1 MSHQTVSSTLPISG
15 SRWLIPALI
24 LIFAL
29 SILSMVLAFHQRTQR
44 DMVHIL
50 QEKGHLLAR
59 SLEAGTRTGMMGR
72 LGEATQLK
80 TLFEETTAL
89 PDIFYILL
97 TDSSGQVYIN
107 ADPDGLARRSLS
119 QSILQKLTQ
128 NDKVGWTISG
138 KGENRHFIFHQTFT
152 PVVRPMEKHS
162 MMHPMKRQAIAR
174 KAAES
179 PCGSPFC
186 GDLFQPSSPQKT
198 LVVGMDVQALDTAR
212 SKDIQHTF
220 ILAGV
225 LLLLAVFGIIA
236 LFRAEALRYSRL
248 RLKDTQAMSMEII
261 RSFPAGL
268 LVLDAHGRLRFANKT
283 AEALLQ
289 KPLQKLIGQD
299 IAPHLP
305 DALSHLIQ
313 NTESR
318 IPESEILLP
327 AKTSTIPISAGI
339 SAIKNENGIL
349 GKVLVLRD
357 LSEIRRLEE
366 EVRRKEK
373 LAAVGQLAAGVA
385 HEIRNPLSSIKG
397 FATHF
402 RQLFPSESPHHEAAD
417 ILIREVNRMDRVIG
431 ELLEFAR
438 PSDIQPVK
446 TFPLPLIQHALRLI
460 APDAEI
466 KKIKISENLTPLPEI
481 RLDPDRFTQVM
492 LNLCLNAIQAM
503 DEGGT
508 LGIRARTEASFL
520 ILDIEDTGKGMAE
533 EDISKIFD
541 PFYTTKSKGT
551 GLGLAVVEKI
561 ITAHGGKIRVD
572 SILAKGTRFSLSF
585 PL

>member
-1 MSHQTVSSTLPISG
+1 MSDPAVSHNLPLSG

-80 TLFEETTAL
+80 TLFEETTLL

-119 QSILQKLTQ
+119 TSILQQLSRS
-128 NDKVGWTISG
+128 DSGGWTISG
-138 KGENRHFIFHQTFT
+138 KGEDRHFIFHQTFT
-152 PVVRPMEKHS
+152 PVARAMEKHA
-162 MMHPMKRQAIAR
+162 MHPMKRQALAR

-186 GDLFQPSSPQKT
+186 GDLFQPSSPPKT

-220 ILAGV
+220 ILAGI
-225 LLLLAVFGIIA
+225 LLLLAVSGIIA

-283 AEALLQ
+283 AETLLQ
-289 KPLQKLIGQD
+289 KPLQQLIGQD
-299 IAPHLP
+299 IAPLLP
-305 DALSHLIQ
+305 DALCRLIQ
-313 NTESR
+313 NTKSR

-339 SAIKNENGIL
+339 SAIKSENGIL
-349 GKVLVLRD
+349 GKILVLRD
-357 LSEIRRLEE
+357 LSDIRRLEE

-402 RQLFPSESPHHEAAD
+402 RQLFPGESPHHEAAD

-438 PSDIQPVK
+438 PSDIQPLK
-446 TFPLPLIQHALRLI
+446 TLPLPLIQHALRLI
-460 APDAEI
+460 APDAAMKRIQIHEDLP
-466 KKIKISENLTPLPEI
+466 SLPEI
-481 RLDPDRFTQVM
+481 HLDPDRFTQVM

-503 DEGGT
+503 EEGGT
-508 LGIRARTEASFL
+508 LSIRAKTEASFL

-533 EDISKIFD
+533 EDIPKIFD

-572 SILAKGTRFSLSF
+572 SVPGKGTRFSLFF